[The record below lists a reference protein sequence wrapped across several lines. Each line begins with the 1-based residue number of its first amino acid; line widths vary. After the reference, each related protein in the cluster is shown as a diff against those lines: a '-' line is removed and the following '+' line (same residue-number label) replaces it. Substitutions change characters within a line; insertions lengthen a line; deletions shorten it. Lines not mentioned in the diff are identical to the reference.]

1 MKNTVPYTAIIFDLF
16 GVLLAYRKS
25 PGSLLKMGALNLHL
39 ELGGAANIF
48 TTIQPGVDL
57 LSRCAVQQTSSGS
70 QKYRLYLCSNI
81 KQTAYAVVSKKYPE
95 IFSLFDG
102 IVTSGECGLRKPD
115 PQIFEYL
122 LDTYG
127 LEPEECIFID
137 DKRSSIH
144 AAEHLGITGIVFD
157 DPERVRNELKIL
169 GVLS

>member
-1 MKNTVPYTAIIFDLF
+1 MSSSVPYTAIIFDLF
-16 GVLLAYRKS
+16 DVLLAYKKG

-48 TTIQPGVDL
+48 KTIDEGVSLLTDCASQTTD
-57 LSRCAVQQTSSGS
+57 SGS

-81 KQTAYAVVSKKYPE
+81 KQNAYSVVSKRFPE

-102 IVTSGECGLRKPD
+102 IVTSGDCGYRKPD

-122 LDTYG
+122 LETYG
-127 LEPEECIFID
+127 LNPEQCIFLD
-137 DKRSSIH
+137 DKQSSVQG
-144 AAEHLGITGIVFD
+144 AERLGITGIVFD
-157 DPERVRNELKIL
+157 DPERVRNQLKIL